1 MPYDEYNVPQEKNNG
16 NHLCGAV
23 RVGRDSLTS
32 NSLFIFASG
41 RKKINKNPI
50 LSLMILTGVLL
61 LCVVQDEM
69 IKKKQKTFVDKCNS

>member
-41 RKKINKNPI
+41 RKN
-50 LSLMILTGVLL
+50 
-61 LCVVQDEM
+61 
-69 IKKKQKTFVDKCNS
+69 KQKSHFITHDTDRCVTVVCCAR